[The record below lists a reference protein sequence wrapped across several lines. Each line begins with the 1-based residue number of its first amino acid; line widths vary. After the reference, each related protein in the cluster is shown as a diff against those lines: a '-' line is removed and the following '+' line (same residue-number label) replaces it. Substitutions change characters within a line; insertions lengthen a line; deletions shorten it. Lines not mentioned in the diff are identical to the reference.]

1 MSTREKPGDSQEA
14 LAMTSSSNPA
24 TALAT
29 TSHLSPELS
38 RLAILLALSIFI
50 NYIDRGNL
58 AIAAPLIKDDL
69 VLSYYQLG
77 ILLSSFFY
85 TYALFQIVSGW
96 LVDRFPVNWVLA
108 LGILLWSA
116 ATFGTGLVNG
126 FKSLLVMRLILGIGE
141 SGAYPSYS
149 KIISRH
155 FSESQRGRAN
165 SLISAGQASGP
176 AVGTLLGGMLLAHAG
191 WRLFFVVF
199 GVASS
204 LWLLPWLKFL
214 RKPMPTAQPNTPP
227 VPRNASILSA
237 SSSAAHGAAGE
248 LTGEPISATILQILQ
263 QRSAWGTFAGL
274 FAYNY
279 VWYFFITWLPTY
291 LIRERG
297 FSVRAMS
304 TVTSLAFF
312 VLAISALVSGWLSD
326 KWIAAG
332 ATPTRV
338 RKTFTGVGPLI
349 ASSILLVGI
358 VANHRIAVA
367 ILILVCIGLGMC
379 TSNLWS
385 VTQTL
390 AGPTTS
396 GKWTG
401 LQNFT
406 GNLAGWIAPAL
417 IGLIV
422 QRTGNYFWAFVITS
436 GVTLLG
442 AAAWIFAVGPIK
454 PVVWSTSK

>member
-1 MSTREKPGDSQEA
+1 
-14 LAMTSSSNPA
+14 MTSSSDVVA
-24 TALAT
+24 STAS
-29 TSHLSPELS
+29 TSRLSPELS

-69 VLSYYQLG
+69 GLSYSQLG
-77 ILLSSFFY
+77 VLLSSFFY

-108 LGILLWSA
+108 LGILVWSA
-116 ATFGTGLVNG
+116 ATFGTGLVSG
-126 FKSLLVMRLILGIGE
+126 FKLLFVMRLILGIGE
-141 SGAYPSYS
+141 SVAYPSYS

-176 AVGTLLGGMLLAHAG
+176 AVGTLLGGMLIAHAG
-191 WRLFFVVF
+191 WRIFFMVF

-214 RKPMPTAQPNTPP
+214 RKPKPTTQSNRALL
-227 VPRNASILSA
+227 PRSAGILPASN
-237 SSSAAHGAAGE
+237 SAAHGAAGK
-248 LTGEPISATILQILQ
+248 LTREPVSASILQILR

-297 FSVRAMS
+297 FSIQAMS
-304 TVTSLAFF
+304 IVTGVAFF

-326 KWIAAG
+326 KWIGAG

-338 RKTFTGVGPLI
+338 RKTFTGLASLI
-349 ASSILLVGI
+349 ASSILLVGT
-358 VANHRIAVA
+358 VANHRIAIS
-367 ILILVCIGLGMC
+367 ILIFICVGLGMG

-390 AGPTTS
+390 AGPATS

-406 GNLAGWIAPAL
+406 GNLAGWIAPAV

-422 QRTGNYFWAFVITS
+422 QRTGNFFWVFVITS

-442 AAAWIFAVGPIK
+442 AAAWIFVVGPIQ
-454 PVVWSTSK
+454 PVAWSTSK

>member
-1 MSTREKPGDSQEA
+1 MARPSNAVVAAE
-14 LAMTSSSNPA
+14 LASRF
-24 TALAT
+24 
-29 TSHLSPELS
+29 SPELS
-38 RLAILLALSIFI
+38 RLAVLLALSIFI

-58 AIAAPLIKDDL
+58 AIAAPLLKDEL
-69 VLSYYQLG
+69 GLSLYQLG
-77 ILLSSFFY
+77 LLFSSFFW
-85 TYALFQIVSGW
+85 TYAIFQIVSGW

-116 ATFGTGLVNG
+116 ATFGTGLVHG
-126 FKSLLVMRLILGIGE
+126 FKLLLAMRLILGIGE
-141 SGAYPSYS
+141 SVAYPSYS
-149 KIISRH
+149 KIISRR

-176 AVGTLLGGMLLAHAG
+176 AFGTLLGGMLMPRIG
-191 WRLFFVVF
+191 WRLFFVVL
-199 GVASS
+199 GIASS

-214 RKPMPTAQPNTPP
+214 RRRAPTDGSLPTPALNSSQILP
-227 VPRNASILSA
+227 ASE
-237 SSSAAHGAAGE
+237 SAASAG
-248 LTGEPISATILQILQ
+248 ILEILQ

-279 VWYFFITWLPTY
+279 IWYFFITWLPFY
-291 LIRERG
+291 LVRERQ
-297 FSVRAMS
+297 FSVQGMS
-304 TVTSLAFF
+304 IVSGIAFV
-312 VLAISALVSGWLSD
+312 VLACSALASGWLSD
-326 KWIAAG
+326 RWIAAG

-338 RKTFTGVGPLI
+338 RKTFTGAGPVI
-349 ASSILLVGI
+349 ASCLVLVGI
-358 VANHRIAVA
+358 VANHAIAVA
-367 ILILVCIGLGMC
+367 ILMIACIGLGMC
-379 TSNLWS
+379 TSNIWA

-390 AGPTTS
+390 AGPATS

-422 QRTGNYFWAFVITS
+422 QQTGKFFWVFVITS

-442 AAAWIFAVGPIK
+442 AAAWVFLVGPIR
-454 PVVWSTSK
+454 PIAWSSQHKLSANAGH